1 MFGVPKIGRYPY
13 ISSIFMGF
21 SLTKNHPFR
30 GNFETSQKTRCC
42 ELSSRYSQ
50 HRRPGQVVVPQGCA
64 STFAW
69 GPTIQFVHRAMVLKT
84 AMSLQITKL
93 WKPWKYVGIP
103 MVFPMVFPCGE
114 TPNSTNFPIV
124 FHGFFQELLETLC
137 IRLRNDGELLEAS
150 TNMAG

>member
-21 SLTKNHPFR
+21 SLTKTIHLGVTLKHPK
-30 GNFETSQKTRCC
+30 KTRCC

-103 MVFPMVFPCGE
+103 MVFPCGE
-114 TPNSTNFPIV
+114 TLNFTNFPIV
-124 FHGFFQELLETLC
+124 FQGFFQELLETLC